1 MSNFFVHPNAIV
13 DCSAIG
19 YNTKIWAFAHILSGA
34 VIGKDCNICDG
45 VFIEGN
51 TTLGDRVTVKCGV
64 QIWSGVRLEDDV
76 FVGPNA
82 TFTNDLFPRSKDHS
96 KPILETRVCKGAS
109 IGANATILAGI
120 TIGRMAMVGAG
131 AVVTKSVPPFA
142 KVVGNPARIVG
153 YANAAEQ
160 ASIKVSPAHDK
171 APCVVSFGVGNASL
185 HRFNFVEDLRGNL
198 TAGDF
203 EKELPFQPKRHFL
216 VFGVPGQE
224 VRGEH
229 AHHECHQFLIAPHG
243 SVSVVADDGANRRE
257 VLLDHPSLGFYL
269 PPLTWGIQ
277 YKYSSDAVLLVF
289 ASHAYHPEDYIRDYD
304 EFLEVLSNRK
314 DQP

>member
-1 MSNFFVHPNAIV
+1 MYAHHQSLVETNQ
-13 DCSAIG
+13 IG
-19 YNTKIWAFAHILSGA
+19 AGTKIWAFAHILPGA
-34 VIGKDCNICDG
+34 IIGNDCNICDG

-51 TTLGDRVTVKCGV
+51 ARLGDRVTVKCGV
-64 QIWSGVRLEDDV
+64 QIWSGVRIEDDV

-96 KPILETRVCKGAS
+96 KPILETRVCQGAS
-109 IGANATILAGI
+109 IGANATILPGI

-131 AVVTKSVPPFA
+131 TVVTKSVPPFA

-160 ASIKVSPAHDK
+160 ATVKISPVHDK
-171 APCVVSFGVGNASL
+171 APSVVSFGVGNASL

-198 TAGDF
+198 TVGDF
-203 EKELPFQPKRHFL
+203 DKELPFQPKRHFL

-229 AHHECHQFLIAPHG
+229 AHYECHQFLIAPHG
-243 SVSVVADDGANRRE
+243 SVSVVADDGVNRRE

-289 ASHAYHPEDYIRDYD
+289 ASHSYDPDDYIRDYD
-304 EFLEVLSNRK
+304 EFLEVISNRNK
-314 DQP
+314 KL

>member
-1 MSNFFVHPNAIV
+1 MYAHHQSLVETNQ
-13 DCSAIG
+13 IG
-19 YNTKIWAFAHILSGA
+19 AGTKIWAFAHILPGA
-34 VIGKDCNICDG
+34 IIGNDCNICDG

-51 TTLGDRVTVKCGV
+51 ARLGDRVTVKCGV
-64 QIWSGVRLEDDV
+64 QIWSGVRIEDDV

-96 KPILETRVCKGAS
+96 KPILETRVCQGAS
-109 IGANATILAGI
+109 IGANATILPGI

-131 AVVTKSVPPFA
+131 TVVTKSVPPFA

-160 ASIKVSPAHDK
+160 ATVKISPVHDK
-171 APCVVSFGVGNASL
+171 APSVVSFGVGNASL
-185 HRFNFVEDLRGNL
+185 QRFKFVEDLRGNL
-198 TAGDF
+198 TVGDF
-203 EKELPFQPKRHFL
+203 DKELPFQPKRHFL

-229 AHHECHQFLIAPHG
+229 AHYECHQFLIAPHG
-243 SVSVVADDGANRRE
+243 SVSVVADDGVNRRE

-289 ASHAYHPEDYIRDYD
+289 ASHSYDPDDYIRDYD
-304 EFLEVLSNRK
+304 EFLEVISNRK
-314 DQP
+314 KRL